1 MDRIKVAV
9 VGVGYLGRQHVRV
22 YSELENVELVGVVDK
37 NPTIAQAVAEQ
48 YKTRAFRDYRELH
61 GRVSAVSLAVP
72 TSEHSRI
79 GCELLF
85 NGADVLV
92 EKPIAAS
99 VTQAEELIQ
108 AAARRQRILQ
118 VGHLERFN
126 PAVAEA
132 RKMLTNPLFFEVHR
146 LGVFTSRSLDID
158 VVLDLMIHDLDIVLS
173 FVQSK
178 VKAVRAVGLPILST
192 KVDIANARI
201 EFENG
206 CVANL
211 TASRVSTEKVRK
223 LRFFQ
228 PSEYISVDYSRQDVV
243 VVSVGSANGGSTPI
257 ILPRKI
263 ELPKV
268 EPLKAEIRSFLQT
281 TRTRNRPVVTG
292 EESKKALE
300 LAQQV
305 VEGIREHASAVDLP
319 AVTLPTSLQ
328 GFETG

>member
-1 MDRIKVAV
+1 MDMIKVAV
-9 VGVGYLGRQHVRV
+9 IGVGYLGRQHVRV
-22 YSELENVELVGVVDK
+22 YSELENVELVGVVDR
-37 NPTIAQAVAEQ
+37 NPAIAQSVARE
-48 YKTRAFRDYRELH
+48 YKTRAFSDLRELPKT
-61 GRVSAVSLAVP
+61 VSAVSLAAP
-72 TSEHSRI
+72 TVEHSRI
-79 GCELLF
+79 GCELLG
-85 NGADVLV
+85 NGVDVLV

-99 VTQAEELIQ
+99 VGQAEELIQ
-108 AAARRQRILQ
+108 AALRHQRILQ

-126 PAVAEA
+126 PAVVEA

-173 FVQSK
+173 FVPSR
-178 VKAVRAVGLPILST
+178 VKAVRSVGLPILST

-228 PSEYISVDYSRQDVV
+228 PSEYVSIDYSRQDVV
-243 VVSVGSANGGSTPI
+243 VVRVGSADGGHTPF

-268 EPLKAEIRSFLQT
+268 EPLRAEIKSFLQSVQ
-281 TRTRNRPVVTG
+281 TRCRPVVTG
-292 EESKKALE
+292 EESKRALE
-300 LAQQV
+300 LAQLV
-305 VEGIREHASAVDLP
+305 VEGIREHSSVVDLP
-319 AVTLPTSLQ
+319 TAVVPIPTQ
-328 GFETG
+328 

>member
-9 VGVGYLGRQHVRV
+9 IGVGYLGRQHVRV
-22 YSELENVELVGVVDK
+22 YSGLESVELVGVVDT
-37 NPTIAQAVAEQ
+37 NPSIGQAVAEE
-48 YKTRAFRDYRELH
+48 YHTRCFPHYEDIL
-61 GRVSAVSLAVP
+61 GRVSAVSVAVP
-72 TSEHSRI
+72 TIEHSRI
-79 GCELLF
+79 GCALLSQ
-85 NGADVLV
+85 GIDLLV

-99 VTQAEELIQ
+99 IPHAEELIQ
-108 AAARRQRILQ
+108 TAVRHQRILQ

-126 PAVAEA
+126 PAVIEV

-158 VVLDLMIHDLDIVLS
+158 VVFDLMIHDLDIVLS
-173 FVQSK
+173 FVDSK
-178 VKAVRAVGLPILST
+178 VKTVRAVGLPILSS

-228 PSEYISVDYSRQDVV
+228 PSEYVSIDYSRQDVV
-243 VVSVGSANGGSTPI
+243 VVRVGSADGGKTPVV
-257 ILPRKI
+257 LPRKI
-263 ELPKV
+263 EPPRQ
-268 EPLKAEIRSFLQT
+268 EPLKKEIESFLHAVQT
-281 TRTRNRPVVTG
+281 RSQPVVTG
-292 EESKKALE
+292 EESKRALE

-305 VEGIREHASAVDLP
+305 VERIREHSSAMDLP
-319 AVTLPTSLQ
+319 REGLPIPVRSIGTD
-328 GFETG
+328 